1 MNTYYGRGKGRGSA
15 GGGRGGSRGQ
25 GSGLGR
31 NNGTQ
36 KAGTGGDCVCPSC
49 GHKAQHVVSK
59 PCYNEKCPK
68 CGTLM
73 TRE

>member
-1 MNTYYGRGKGRGSA
+1 MNTYYGRGRGGA

-31 NNGTQ
+31 NNGPQ
-36 KAGTGGDCVCPSC
+36 KAGTGGKCVCPKC
-49 GHKAQHVVSK
+49 GYEAQHVVGK

-68 CGTLM
+68 CNTEM